1 MAFTRGAGFVL
12 EGGARNLFR
21 NRIFILLFINALIFC
36 FLSLTAQ
43 SKFLNWTNIKAIISL
58 MTYDLLLASG
68 MTFVLILGGI
78 DLSVGAQVA
87 LESVVIAL
95 LLRSGY
101 PLAAALCAGFA
112 VALLTGLFNGF
123 LVNRFSLAPFL
134 VTLGAQLICRGAA
147 TVATQGQYISFP
159 RASKAF
165 LAFGRYEIMV
175 GGRYGFSLILLISI
189 AVIVTFAFFLRNWG
203 PLNRAYLIGS
213 NPRAA
218 RLSGMN
224 VSGMNVLAYVV
235 CAMFAFLAAVFM
247 TANNR
252 IGYANYGISYEMN
265 AIAVSVVGGA
275 SMAGGKGSLFGSLLG
290 VLMLAFITNGF
301 IMLGGNP
308 NWQQATIGFVLI
320 AALAFDAFTNRAGRR
335 Y

>member
-1 MAFTRGAGFVL
+1 MAD
-12 EGGARNLFR
+12 FR
-21 NRIFILLFINALIFC
+21 LKNIFKSRIFILIFINVLIFC
-36 FLSLTAQ
+36 FLSVVAQ
-43 SKFLNWTNIKAIISL
+43 GKFLNWTNIKAIISM

-95 LLRSGY
+95 SLRSGY
-101 PLAAALCAGFA
+101 PLGAALGFGFIVA
-112 VALLTGLFNGF
+112 VLVGFCNGF

-134 VTLGAQLICRGAA
+134 VTLGAQLICRGIA
-147 TVATQGQYISFP
+147 TVMTQGQYISFP
-159 RASKAF
+159 KASKAF
-165 LAFGRYEIMV
+165 LAFGRFEIMV
-175 GGRYGFSLILLISI
+175 AGKYGFSLILLISI
-189 AVIVTFAFFLRNWG
+189 IIIFVFAFFLKNWN
-203 PLNRAYLIGS
+203 PLNRAFLIGA

-224 VSGMNVLAYVV
+224 VSRMTIMAYIV
-235 CAMFAFLAAVFM
+235 CAMFSFLAAVFM

-275 SMAGGKGSLFGSLLG
+275 SMAGGRGSLFGAVLG
-290 VLMLAFITNGF
+290 VWMLAFITNGF

-308 NWQQATIGFVLI
+308 NWQQAATGFVLI
-320 AALAFDAFTNRAGRR
+320 AALAFDAFTNRRSRGA
-335 Y
+335 

>member
-1 MAFTRGAGFVL
+1 MAGKVRNVFKSRIVL
-12 EGGARNLFR
+12 LT
-21 NRIFILLFINALIFC
+21 FINVLIFC
-36 FLSLTAQ
+36 FLSLTAEG
-43 SKFLNWTNIKAIISL
+43 KFLNWTNIKAVISL

-95 LLRSGY
+95 SLRSGY
-101 PLAAALCAGFA
+101 PLAAALGMGFLVA
-112 VALLTGLFNGF
+112 VAVGFFNGV

-134 VTLGAQLICRGAA
+134 VTLGAQLICRGIA

-159 RASKAF
+159 KASRAF
-165 LAFGRYEIMV
+165 LVFGRYEIMV
-175 GGRYGFSLILLISI
+175 AGRYGFSLILLISTALI
-189 AVIVTFAFFLRNWG
+189 FIFAFFLKNWN
-203 PLNRAYLIGS
+203 PLNRAFLIGA
-213 NPRAA
+213 NPKAA

-224 VSGMNVLAYVV
+224 VSRMTILSFVI

-275 SMAGGKGSLFGSLLG
+275 SMSGGKGSLLGSFLG

-301 IMLGGNP
+301 VMLGGNP
-308 NWQQATIGFVLI
+308 NWQQAATGFVLI
-320 AALAFDAFTNRAGRR
+320 AALAFDAIANRRSRGI
-335 Y
+335 